1 PLRELRAR
9 QARPHRSGAH
19 PWAQVSQWSHSP
31 PLAPAS
37 ASTAAPTSGPAASAR
52 TASPF
57 PWPAS
62 AGVERGRRSRSV
74 GHRRPVMSPVAVCR
88 RLPAMTDATATAA
101 ADVAPARQPDD
112 SVELYFNG
120 SRELPRRLIV
130 IRTRYYLTVATYPL
144 GTKRHRSFGYTSLA
158 REDDR

>member
-1 PLRELRAR
+1 
-9 QARPHRSGAH
+9 
-19 PWAQVSQWSHSP
+19 
-31 PLAPAS
+31 
-37 ASTAAPTSGPAASAR
+37 
-52 TASPF
+52 
-57 PWPAS
+57 
-62 AGVERGRRSRSV
+62 
-74 GHRRPVMSPVAVCR
+74 
-88 RLPAMTDATATAA
+88 MTDATATAA

-158 REDDR
+158 REDDRIHLHVNEHGDCGLWLDSTAFDITKAEFAEIAEKLGIRITRHGEAQS